1 MKSRGIT
8 FIEIAI
14 AMLILAVALLPVFHL
29 MHKGAEETDISAA
42 QSFAI
47 NKATEVLNTCLDNVP
62 FEALRAGS
70 PFGWLRVDD
79 IAGIKEYQD
88 DKIDAA
94 WCDRMADML
103 FKHTTSARQAN
114 GYPCQG
120 RITDPRG
127 ITYQVTLR
135 VEDVADKTS
144 PTRKPDKSTL
154 SGGFSPTQFSP
165 PEVIFTFL
173 RNPALV
179 DDPKWIAC
187 YRPDPG
193 GTTNYETG
201 LPNGIAVPK
210 DSLYSA
216 SDFGQNTIRFT
227 QRQSTEKVNYTN
239 DEAFAY
245 CTMKRLIC
253 EVQWNMNKN
262 LFGRPEAEDPQVQ
275 RIHLMTLK
283 ADVSR

>member
-14 AMLILAVALLPVFHL
+14 AMLILAVALLPIFH
-29 MHKGAEETDISAA
+29 MIHKGAEDTDISAS

-47 NKATEVLNTCLDNVP
+47 NKATELLNTCLDNVP

-94 WCDRMADML
+94 WCDRMAEML
-103 FKHTTSARQAN
+103 FKHPTSARQSS

-120 RITDPRG
+120 RVTDPRG

-135 VEDVADKTS
+135 VEDISDKT
-144 PTRKPDKSTL
+144 PAGRKPDKGTFGSA
-154 SGGFSPTQFSP
+154 FSPSQFSP
-165 PEVIFTFL
+165 AEIVFTFL
-173 RNPALV
+173 RNPAKV
-179 DDPKWIAC
+179 DDPAWIAC
-187 YRPDPG
+187 YRPDPA

-201 LPNGIAVPK
+201 LSGGIAVPPS
-210 DSLYSA
+210 SLYVE
-216 SDFGQNTIRFT
+216 SDFAKNTIRFT
-227 QRQSTEKVNYTN
+227 QRQSTEKVNYTG

-253 EVQWNMNKN
+253 EVQWNINKN
-262 LFGRPEAEDPQVQ
+262 LYSKPEADDPLVQ